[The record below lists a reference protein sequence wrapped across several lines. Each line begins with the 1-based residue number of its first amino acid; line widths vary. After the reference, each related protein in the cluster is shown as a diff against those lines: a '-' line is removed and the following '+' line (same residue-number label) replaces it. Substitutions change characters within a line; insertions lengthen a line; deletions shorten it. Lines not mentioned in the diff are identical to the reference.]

1 MERRNAKTQSIFV
14 QCRRQ
19 NDDIA
24 SLRLCV
30 QIRIFYHD
38 LELKLELV
46 HVRKSMSRLC
56 FILT

>member
-30 QIRIFYHD
+30 QIRIFHHD

-46 HVRKSMSRLC
+46 HVRKSMSKLC
-56 FILT
+56 SSLT